1 MHNLSTGREATDLY
15 FARLAFTFLTFFTLP
30 IGRVDG

>member
-1 MHNLSTGREATDLY
+1 MHNLSIGREATDLS